1 MRLKSVALCL
11 MLAAPP
17 LVAAPLAAA
26 SRTEIGA
33 LLARLQSSA
42 CEFNRN
48 DAWHDASE
56 AKTHLLRKLDVLEG
70 KGAVQTAEQFIA
82 LGASKSSVSGR
93 PYQVRC
99 AGALPVDSNV
109 WLHAQL
115 KRLRSGAD
123 ASGAVTR

>member
-1 MRLKSVALCL
+1 MRLKTVAVCL

-26 SRTEIGA
+26 SRTEIDA

-48 DAWHDASE
+48 DAWHNASE

-70 KGAVQTAEQFIA
+70 KGAVQTTEQFIE
-82 LGASKSSVSGR
+82 LGATKSSVSGR

-99 AGALPVDSNV
+99 AGTSPVDSNV

-115 KRLRSGAD
+115 KRLRLGNGAS
-123 ASGAVTR
+123 AAATR